1 MDKRIGKSDS
11 LMIPSG
17 EALVHPSASRLVEYA
32 MDGCPADCGKDW
44 ELSHIREAVR
54 KGAHV
59 SALYPVARKVL
70 REETMEKVKEGF
82 AKIVKFG
89 DLLRDMPKKLK
100 ISPVAMIPHKSR
112 QYRAILDLSFNLEM
126 NGKKMS
132 SVNDGT
138 VSTAPQHSMN
148 ELDRVLNRMISLIAS
163 AKNETQPFLFSK
175 LDISDGF
182 WRVKIRNEGRWNF
195 CYVLPS
201 EVPEDIDIE
210 DIDIVVPSSLQM
222 GWTESSLFLCN
233 YRNGTRCRRG
243 NHHQQHFRTTTSS
256 RISLLSTK
264 ILDKNERSRNHL

>member
-1 MDKRIGKSDS
+1 
-11 LMIPSG
+11 
-17 EALVHPSASRLVEYA
+17 
-32 MDGCPADCGKDW
+32 
-44 ELSHIREAVR
+44 
-54 KGAHV
+54 
-59 SALYPVARKVL
+59 
-70 REETMEKVKEGF
+70 
-82 AKIVKFG
+82 
-89 DLLRDMPKKLK
+89 
-100 ISPVAMIPHKSR
+100 
-112 QYRAILDLSFNLEM
+112 
-126 NGKKMS
+126 MS

-138 VSTAPQHSMN
+138 VPTTPQHSMN

-210 DIDIVVPSSLQM
+210 DIDIVVPSSPQM